1 MYKYKPVRY
10 IFRLL
15 NLIIY
20 AAVISFSVIA
30 IRDDLRITDFM
41 AAVFKDNLMDSKR
54 SLYLTIFLLVNV
66 CIILLFKVL
75 SKEKTKALFYYICDF
90 IIRLTFSVPLAF
102 ITLYF
107 LFYRLMPN
115 LLFDAMTQIIVFLIL
130 FAVYDYL
137 MRWQIM
143 FRLDVSYFRVK
154 DKL

>member
-20 AAVISFSVIA
+20 AAIISFAVLA
-30 IRDDLRITDFM
+30 IRDDIRITDFM
-41 AAVFKDNLMDSKR
+41 TTIFKDNLMNSKR
-54 SLYLTIFLLVNV
+54 SFYLAIFLLVNV
-66 CIILLFKVL
+66 GIILLFKVL

-107 LFYRLMPN
+107 LLYRLMPN

>member
-30 IRDDLRITDFM
+30 IRDDLCITDFM
-41 AAVFKDNLMDSKR
+41 TTIFKDNLMDSKR
-54 SLYLTIFLLVNV
+54 SLYLSIFLLVNV

-90 IIRLTFSVPLAF
+90 IIRLTFLSRLLLLRF
-102 ITLYF
+102 ISYS
-107 LFYRLMPN
+107 
-115 LLFDAMTQIIVFLIL
+115 IV
-130 FAVYDYL
+130 
-137 MRWQIM
+137 
-143 FRLDVSYFRVK
+143 
-154 DKL
+154 

>member
-30 IRDDLRITDFM
+30 IRDDLCITDF
-41 AAVFKDNLMDSKR
+41 
-54 SLYLTIFLLVNV
+54 
-66 CIILLFKVL
+66 
-75 SKEKTKALFYYICDF
+75 
-90 IIRLTFSVPLAF
+90 
-102 ITLYF
+102 
-107 LFYRLMPN
+107 
-115 LLFDAMTQIIVFLIL
+115 MTQIIVFLIL